1 MCMHVRV
8 HHDRLS
14 YQVICRCHLLFRYFR
29 HINPF
34 PPGHTPFSKPMNMK
48 TLQGESASAFC
59 HWFGDPSSLFV
70 FVAWW
75 LLAAQ
80 VDEGIA
86 GSGHRL
92 PLALGGSRSCSS
104 DDGSTGDESGIE
116 QISSQ
121 TCGCTTGGIQLC
133 LWFARQKSGKDGS
146 AEGVKVVWC
155 CLSSWVWGGKPHQ
168 FNIWENVMQFNIYW
182 AWAVQSSNT
191 HGSSRESTSIFFPG
205 LWFLD

>member
-1 MCMHVRV
+1 MPFAFQIF
-8 HHDRLS
+8 S
-14 YQVICRCHLLFRYFR
+14 TYQSFS
-29 HINPF
+29 
-34 PPGHTPFSKPMNMK
+34 PGPHAFLQKPMLNI

-86 GSGHRL
+86 GSSHRL

-121 TCGCTTGGIQLC
+121 TRGCTTGGIQLC

-146 AEGVKVVWC
+146 AEGGEG
-155 CLSSWVWGGKPHQ
+155 CLMLFVFLGLGWETTPVQHLGKRHAIQYLLSMSGSVFKHPWQ
-168 FNIWENVMQFNIYW
+168 FERVYIDLLPRIMVFGCFWTNYDI
-182 AWAVQSSNT
+182 S
-191 HGSSRESTSIFFPG
+191 
-205 LWFLD
+205 